1 MVGRK
6 NNGKKNRSRLDIS
19 AEILESAIDGKNKTM
34 LMRNVNLSFHQLKQH
49 LSDLIKYELIEVT
62 SDGKLKTTERGI
74 GFLKSYRETKAY
86 FQPRNILGNQPHIV
100 ANSNGKHTIIRP
112 YS

>member
-1 MVGRK
+1 MVGQK

-34 LMRNVNLSFHQLKQH
+34 LMRNVNLSFHQTKDYLPFL
-49 LSDLIKYELIEVT
+49 LSCGLLEMGK
-62 SDGKLKTTERGI
+62 DGKYRPTEK
-74 GFLKSYRETKAY
+74 GFNYLKSYRETKAY
-86 FQPRNILGNQPHIV
+86 FQPKQAENQPHIV